1 MEKPEGYDE
10 AQSFGEFE
18 TLPAGGY
25 KCVIKKVTCEKTQ
38 AGKEFLKIGF
48 DIAEGQYKDFY
59 QRKFNADTREN
70 KKWSGIWA
78 VFTAGYE
85 PKTTNSKF
93 KGLITSVEKSNTNFK
108 FDFDEQKLVNKKIG
122 IVFREEDFIG
132 TDNQIHTGIKPFFAV
147 SYDKAE
153 EAKIP
158 NKKTISDEQLDRSFD
173 AGLASDNDRTSI
185 LEKRK

>member
-1 MEKPEGYDE
+1 MEKPAGYDE

-25 KCVIKKVTCEKTQ
+25 KCLIKKVVCEKTQ

-48 DIAEGQYKDFY
+48 DIAEGEYKDFY
-59 QRKFNADTREN
+59 QKKFDNDTRSPEER
-70 KKWSGIWA
+70 KWSGIWK
-78 VFTAGYE
+78 VFTEGYN
-85 PKTTNSKF
+85 PGTTNPKF
-93 KGLITSVEKSNTNFK
+93 KGLITSVEASNANFK

-122 IVFREEDFIG
+122 LVFREEEFLG
-132 TDNQIHTGIKPFFAV
+132 TDGLPHTAVKPFFAV

-158 NKKTISDEQLDRSFD
+158 NKKVLSDNQYDQAFD
-173 AGLASDNDRTSI
+173 ATASAADNDD
-185 LEKRK
+185 LPF